1 MHKHIVR
8 LLTLIAVVAVVAFS
22 AKYLAR
28 QDTFYQ
34 YGHYRGAS
42 VAQIAA
48 KLPKHQGSATCQ
60 TCHKEIYTEWSSGIH
75 QKATKDNVIQGVVIK
90 SGPGCEV
97 CHTPAGNHPSK
108 EAMPLSTEDQVTT
121 ITYARKAPHPA
132 NLPDRNLMREPAD
145 MRVLC
150 TNCHEKI
157 PGRPLRGKVAGAS
170 VPIQAVTD
178 VVGIHGVPQVVVEG
192 HAGNE
197 LCTTC
202 HNPHSPRINFAAVP
216 RPPVDPKTGKIIHA
230 SAELAAK
237 DGDANAGKTVAAM
250 CSACH
255 GNTGASVNPA
265 WPNLA
270 GQHADYLAVSLKA
283 FKDGLRKND
292 MMGPMAAGLSD
303 ADMRNVAA
311 YFAKASCGVP
321 GGDKTKAD
329 LGKTKAAEAGCAA
342 CHSSGGLRNAAAGI
356 SGVSGAQAWPNLA
369 GQNAEY
375 LASALKSFQD
385 GSRNHA
391 VMTSVAKTLSAS
403 DIDNL
408 AAYYASASCK

>member
-22 AKYLAR
+22 ARYLAR

-42 VAQIAA
+42 VAEIAS

-60 TCHKEIYTEWSSGIH
+60 TCHKEIYAEWSSGIH
-75 QKATKDNVIQGVVIK
+75 QKATKNNAIQGVVIK

-108 EAMPLSTEDQVTT
+108 EAMPLSVEDRVTT
-121 ITYARKAPHPA
+121 ITYARKGLHPA
-132 NLPDRNLMREPAD
+132 NVPDRSLMREPAD
-145 MRVLC
+145 MRILC

-157 PGRPLRGKVAGAS
+157 PGRPVRGAVAGTS
-170 VPIQAVTD
+170 VPVQAVTD

-192 HAGNE
+192 HGGAE

-202 HNPHSPRINFAAVP
+202 HNPHSPRINFASVP
-216 RPPVDPKTGKIIHA
+216 RSPVDPKTGKA
-230 SAELAAK
+230 LPVSAEK
-237 DGDANAGKTVAAM
+237 PGDAAAGKTVAAM
-250 CSACH
+250 CAGCH
-255 GNTGASVNPA
+255 GEAGVSVNPE

-270 GQHADYLAVSLKA
+270 GQHTNYLSDSIKA
-283 FKDGLRKND
+283 FKTGARKND

-311 YFAKASCGVP
+311 YFAKANCSVP
-321 GGDKTKAD
+321 GGDKAKAE
-329 LGKTKAAEAGCAA
+329 LGKAKAAAAGCAA
-342 CHSSGGLRNAAAGI
+342 CHSSGGLRGNGV

-369 GQNAEY
+369 GQNAAY
-375 LASALKSFQD
+375 LTIALKAFQD